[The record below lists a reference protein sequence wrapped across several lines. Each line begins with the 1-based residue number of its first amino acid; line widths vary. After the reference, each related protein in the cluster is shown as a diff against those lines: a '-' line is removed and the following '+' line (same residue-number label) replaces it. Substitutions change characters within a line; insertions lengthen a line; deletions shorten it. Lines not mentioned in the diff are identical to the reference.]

1 MRSKEV
7 GAEGDGVKRRREKS
21 VYLYTDE
28 NDPMQR
34 GKLMMWDRKTVL

>member
-1 MRSKEV
+1 MRSKEI
-7 GAEGDGVKRRREKS
+7 GAEGDGVKRREKS
-21 VYLYTDE
+21 VYLYADE